1 MGRLLS
7 ETRRGV
13 RLGKG
18 RVWGHTVRYAEY
30 GSEDAE
36 NVVLMFNGIGA
47 NIETAESFIT
57 SFTKV
62 RAIIFDAPGVGG
74 TATPLLPYR
83 LSYVAGIANKLLEE
97 LGVASAHVF
106 GVSWG
111 GAAAQQ
117 FANDY
122 RGKTRSL
129 TLAATSA
136 GWMSLPGSLKA
147 LSKMLTPR
155 RHTDPK
161 FMEAHAETLYGGSI
175 ALNEELLREFSEAL
189 DHGSMRGYLY
199 QLGAIS
205 GWTSW
210 LYLPRLTMPALV
222 LMGEDDR
229 IVPTANGRILA
240 SRMPNAR
247 LEIIDCGHLFIVTRP
262 QQIAE
267 RVERFIEEIADA

>member
-1 MGRLLS
+1 MGNLLS
-7 ETRRGV
+7 VTRRGMKI
-13 RLGKG
+13 GEAK
-18 RVWGHTVRYAEY
+18 VWGHTVRYADY
-30 GSEDAE
+30 GPEDAE
-36 NVVLMFNGIGA
+36 DVVLMFNGIGA
-47 NIETAESFIT
+47 NIESAESFIT

-62 RAIIFDAPGVGG
+62 RAITFDAPGVGG

-83 LSYVAGIANKLLEE
+83 LSHVSGIASKLLEE
-97 LGVASAHVF
+97 LGVSSVHVF

-136 GWMSLPGSLKA
+136 GWMSLPGSLSA
-147 LSKMLTPR
+147 LSKMLTPK
-155 RHTDPK
+155 RHSDPK
-161 FMEAHAETLYGGSI
+161 FMQVNAEALYGGTI

-199 QLGAIS
+199 QLSAIS

-210 LYLPRLTMPALV
+210 LYLPRLKMPALV
-222 LMGEDDR
+222 LMGADDR
-229 IVPTANGRILA
+229 IVPTGNGRILA
-240 SRMPNAR
+240 SRMPNAK
-247 LEIIDCGHLFIVTRP
+247 LEIIDCGHLFIVTKP
-262 QQIAE
+262 KQIAE
-267 RVERFIEEIADA
+267 RVERFIQEIGDA